1 MPCIQTT
8 TMLSYKMM
16 TPRCKEC
23 SRLLSGTL
31 LYSHS
36 PISLTLSQLSKL
48 IILVPLT
55 FFATTAH
62 ICAMM
67 MRFDHDKFLPPFV
80 KLSTSPFC
88 TNISSQYNGT
98 QYDNNVQH
106 GNRYNSTEC
115 TTLPLPCKSQCTHLS
130 TVNLHNTRPIDGA
143 HFAQP

>member
-8 TMLSYKMM
+8 TMSSYKMM

-62 ICAMM
+62 ICMTM
-67 MRFDHDKFLPPFV
+67 MRFDHDKFYRRLSNCQPHHTIQILV
-80 KLSTSPFC
+80 VRMMVLTLTTMHNRALSTRVPNALHFLCPAKVSAHIC
-88 TNISSQYNGT
+88 
-98 QYDNNVQH
+98 
-106 GNRYNSTEC
+106 
-115 TTLPLPCKSQCTHLS
+115 LPLMHITLDQ
-130 TVNLHNTRPIDGA
+130 
-143 HFAQP
+143 